1 MLLYN
6 ECAQCIIL
14 NKEAPAVLQL
24 GQTTFDEKTDF
35 DRNYSGAYRCGLLVR
50 PRRPQITTI
59 TALARA
65 AGRNEIAHHSN
76 HLRDQSCRRHKIRP
90 VCHHPAVV
98 TTKLFEVPP
107 RLARHPSTSNVN
119 PDGGVSGVGQPPD
132 KQPRQDDA
140 RQLFQGVPR

>member
-107 RLARHPSTSNVN
+107 RRAHLDTVLSLRPKADPNGGYDGLHP
-119 PDGGVSGVGQPPD
+119 
-132 KQPRQDDA
+132 R
-140 RQLFQGVPR
+140 R